1 MSNIINFGGGATNIP
16 TSFKPEGKS
25 YLMFSSL
32 NSFTIAVNDTT
43 KRWDGA
49 LEYFASNKTWTV
61 WNGATTLSSVDN
73 DGEYVLYLR
82 GTGNTVITGGR
93 SSSRWVLTGNNIKCI
108 GNIEN
113 LLDYTTVE
121 SGNHPTMAN
130 SCYQCMFQNCTALTQ
145 APALPA
151 TTLT

>member
-25 YLMFSSL
+25 YLMFSSP
-32 NSFTIAVNDTT
+32 NSFTLAVNDTT
-43 KRWDGA
+43 KRWDGT

-82 GTGNTVITGGR
+82 GIGNTVITGGR

-113 LLDYTTVE
+113 LLDYTTV
-121 SGNHPTMAN
+121 
-130 SCYQCMFQNCTALTQ
+130 
-145 APALPA
+145 
-151 TTLT
+151 